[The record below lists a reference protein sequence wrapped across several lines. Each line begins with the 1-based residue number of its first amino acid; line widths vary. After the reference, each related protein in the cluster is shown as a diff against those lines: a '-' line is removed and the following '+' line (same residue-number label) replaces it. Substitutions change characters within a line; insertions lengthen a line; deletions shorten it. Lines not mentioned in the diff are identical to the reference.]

1 MGYMSEKN
9 NIQLDTSSITEVAY
23 ARLDTFITSLFE
35 FKNTKIANALK
46 KYILEDPVTGIESNI
61 APSIKHNLDESPFDL
76 FNDSLN
82 ETIIETKK
90 YINRCLKDSLNNLR
104 HKNDDYMIGYASS
117 WYHISRKN
125 SSHGVHSHPNCSWCG
140 IFYIDPGDEGNGG
153 ETHFINPLKAQ
164 YCDEGTLHKEQSS
177 IEIIPTVGKLILFPS
192 YLEHYQS
199 LYTGNKERIVVAFN
213 CIIDQVIENEN
224 LRKLS

>member
-90 YINRCLKDSLNNLR
+90 YITD
-104 HKNDDYMIGYASS
+104 I
-117 WYHISRKN
+117 
-125 SSHGVHSHPNCSWCG
+125 
-140 IFYIDPGDEGNGG
+140 
-153 ETHFINPLKAQ
+153 
-164 YCDEGTLHKEQSS
+164 
-177 IEIIPTVGKLILFPS
+177 
-192 YLEHYQS
+192 
-199 LYTGNKERIVVAFN
+199 
-213 CIIDQVIENEN
+213 
-224 LRKLS
+224 